1 MSFTATL
8 NFQFYASAYLYRV
21 REISVPNGPEAGW
34 AVGCQV
40 TELHVKN
47 VSFIYFSR
55 VQKHCSVL
63 MDKMYTKKY
72 KNIKVTIFSNVED

>member
-8 NFQFYASAYLYRV
+8 NFQFHAYADLYRV
-21 REISVPNGPEAGW
+21 KEILVPNGPEAGW

-47 VSFIYFSR
+47 VSVIYFSR
-55 VQKHCSVL
+55 VQEHYSVL
-63 MDKMYTKKY
+63 MDKMDT
-72 KNIKVTIFSNVED
+72 KNIRI